1 MGDRL
6 SLPLERYLNKEL
18 LNLKDCLPGA
28 TVTICSINPGLCCA
42 QRLRELGLI
51 EGSHVLLMK
60 QEDPVLLM
68 VKDSRIAIDPAT
80 ARQIT
85 VSQIPAGEAAEN
97 GSRSEVNPL
106 TTLPFGGNGR

>member
-1 MGDRL
+1 M
-6 SLPLERYLNKEL
+6 

-28 TVTICSINPGLCCA
+28 TVTICSINPGLGCA
-42 QRLRELGLI
+42 QRLRELGLV

-85 VSQIPAGEAAEN
+85 VSCIPLGEAADF
-97 GSRSEVNPL
+97 GSLPEGQPL
-106 TTLPFGGNGR
+106 TTLPSGENGR